1 MSVIIDGSAPY
12 SVSLNA
18 GYLDNGASG
27 EGFIFSDQ
35 YLPDEPSDCVAQ
47 LSTPNNQVQSSIN
60 AAYGGTAMIE
70 EL

>member
-1 MSVIIDGSAPY
+1 MSVIISGSAPY
-12 SVSLNA
+12 AVSLNA
-18 GYLDNGASG
+18 GYTFGGSTV

-47 LSTPNNQVQSSIN
+47 LSTPNDQTQSSIN